1 MFINVGNTF
10 INLCLMLTN
19 WLTTNFIGAMYMFF
33 VVCIFF
39 HVIYTLGGHNR
50 NN

>member
-1 MFINVGNTF
+1 MFVTVGDTF
-10 INLCLMLTN
+10 LDICIMFVS
-19 WLTTNFIGAMYMFF
+19 WLTTNFIGGMYMFF